1 MVTREE
7 LLVKKMGDKNLKKLE
22 ALGNTHVLDFVAKY
36 IELCNPDSVFVCDD
50 SQDDVQYIK
59 RRALERGE
67 EKKIGLPGQTSH
79 FDNYYDQARD
89 KENTCYL
96 IRKGLDLGPHI
107 NGKDRDEGLMDVHDI
122 LKDIMKGCEMY
133 IRCFSLG
140 PPNSVFSQCAL
151 QLTDSAYVAHAEDIL
166 YRGGYEQF
174 KKLKGSN
181 DFFRFIH
188 SQGELV
194 NAVSKNLD
202 KRRIYMD
209 LEDDTV
215 YATNT
220 QYGGNSIGLKKL
232 AMRLAIQKANK
243 SDWLTEHMLVM
254 GAHGPS
260 GRVTYFTGAFPSACG
275 KTSTAMLPGETIIG
289 DDIAYIRN
297 VGGVM
302 RAVNVEKG
310 IFGIIQ
316 DVNAKD
322 DPLIWKVLTTPGE
335 AIFSNVLI
343 DDENTPHWLGKGTP
357 EPPSGVNHF
366 GRWTPGTKDEKGKV
380 VDISN
385 KNARYTIPLARL
397 ENTDPK
403 ADDPEGVPIGGVIY
417 GGRDSDTSVPVEQSF
432 NWVHGIVTKGASL
445 ESETTSATIG
455 KEGVRIFN
463 LMSNLEFLSVP
474 LGVYIKNNIEFGK
487 KLTDPPLIFYVNY
500 FLKSRE
506 GKYLNTMDDKRVWI
520 KWMELRRHGD
530 VEAIKTPTGYIPKYP
545 DLKKLFKEVL
555 SKDYSEKEYEEQFA
569 VRLGMLLAKID
580 RIEKIYRADTSEL
593 PAELFTELEAQRR
606 RLEEAKARYGES
618 VSPFTLEKD
627 QN

>member
-7 LLVKKMGDKNLKKLE
+7 LLVKKMGDKNFKKLE
-22 ALGNTHVLDFVAKY
+22 ALGNAHVLDFVAKY
-36 IELCNPDSVFVCDD
+36 VELCNPDSVFVCDD
-50 SQDDVQYIK
+50 SSEDVEYIK
-59 RRALERGE
+59 KRALERGE

-89 KENTCYL
+89 KDNTCYL

-107 NGKDRDEGLMDVHDI
+107 NGKDRDEGLRDVHEI
-122 LKDIMKGCEMY
+122 LRDIMKGCEMY
-133 IRCFSLG
+133 VRCFSLG
-140 PPNSVFSQCAL
+140 PPNSIFSQCAL
-151 QLTDSAYVAHAEDIL
+151 QLTDSPYVAHCEEIL

-174 KKLKGSN
+174 KKLNGSN
-181 DFFRFIH
+181 EFFRFVH
-188 SQGELV
+188 SQGELL
-194 NAVSKNLD
+194 NGVSKNLD

-215 YATNT
+215 YSTNT

-243 SDWLTEHMLVM
+243 SDWLTEHMLIM
-254 GAHGPS
+254 GAHGPN

-297 VGGVM
+297 VNGRM

-343 DDENTPHWLGKGTP
+343 DDEGTPHWLGKGTP
-357 EPPSGVNHF
+357 EPPHGVNHF
-366 GRWTPGTKDEKGKV
+366 GEWTPGTKDEKGKV

-385 KNARYTIPLARL
+385 KNARYTIPLSRL
-397 ENTDPK
+397 ENTDQK

-432 NWVHGIVTKGASL
+432 NWVHGIITKGATL
-445 ESETTSATIG
+445 ESETTSATLG

-463 LMSNLEFLSVP
+463 LMSNLEFLAVP
-474 LGVYIKNNIEFGK
+474 LGVYIRNNVEFGK
-487 KLTDPPLIFYVNY
+487 KLTDPPLVFSVNY

-520 KWMELRRHGD
+520 KWMELRRNGD

-545 DLKKLFKEVL
+545 DLKKLFKDVL
-555 SKDYSEKEYEEQFA
+555 SKDYTEKEYEEQFT
-569 VRLGMLLAKID
+569 VRTAKLLAKLD
-580 RIEKIYRADTSEL
+580 RIEKVYRADTSEL
-593 PAELFTELEAQRR
+593 PPELFVELEAQRK
-606 RLEEAKARYGES
+606 RLQEAQQKYGDDI
-618 VSPFTLEKD
+618 SPFTLEKD
-627 QN
+627 QQ